1 MGGWPAGQG
10 AAPGEGLGG
19 LKQSGSQRQE
29 ATEAWQAW
37 EWPGPVQWA
46 LEEDGRKRG
55 GAGRFLS
62 MGAWKHQIEWR
73 KESPT
78 ATFVSS
84 HFNLQVFQV
93 R

>member
-55 GAGRFLS
+55 R
-62 MGAWKHQIEWR
+62 WN
-73 KESPT
+73 
-78 ATFVSS
+78 VSEHGGLETS
-84 HFNLQVFQV
+84 NRVEKGVSNSNIRIFPL
-93 R
+93 

>member
-10 AAPGEGLGG
+10 AAPGEGLGV

-55 GAGRFLS
+55 ALEGF
-62 MGAWKHQIEWR
+62 
-73 KESPT
+73 
-78 ATFVSS
+78 
-84 HFNLQVFQV
+84 
-93 R
+93 

>member
-37 EWPGPVQWA
+37 ECQAPCSGHWKKMGGNGGRWKVSEHGGLETSNPV
-46 LEEDGRKRG
+46 EKG
-55 GAGRFLS
+55 
-62 MGAWKHQIEWR
+62 
-73 KESPT
+73 
-78 ATFVSS
+78 VSNS
-84 HFNLQVFQV
+84 NIRIFPL
-93 R
+93 